1 MANKYIRQADTSAWI
16 IQVWA
21 SFLLATSCTAIG
33 IIYLPVDNWIKSF
46 IGMGLI
52 FSVGSSFTLAKTIR
66 DNHESQRIV
75 ARIDE
80 AKVEKILAEHHPFD
94 K

>member
-1 MANKYIRQADTSAWI
+1 MQKQILRQKDTNAWI
-16 IQVWA
+16 LQCWV
-21 SFLLATSCTAIG
+21 SFIVAISATTVG
-33 IIYLPVDNWIKSF
+33 IIYLQVDPWQKAF
-46 IGMGLI
+46 MGMGLT

-66 DNHESQRIV
+66 DNNEATTLT

-80 AKVEKILAEHHPFD
+80 ARVEKILAEYHPL

>member
-1 MANKYIRQADTSAWI
+1 MTQQIGRQRDTNAWI
-16 IQVWA
+16 LQCWV
-21 SFLLATSCTAIG
+21 SFILATSTTAIG
-33 IIYLPVDNWIKSF
+33 IIYLPVDIWVKSF
-46 IGMGLI
+46 VGMGLT

-66 DNHESQRIV
+66 DNNEATRLT

-80 AKVEKILAEHHPFD
+80 ARVEKILAEHHPL

>member
-1 MANKYIRQADTSAWI
+1 M
-16 IQVWA
+16 
-21 SFLLATSCTAIG
+21 
-33 IIYLPVDNWIKSF
+33 
-46 IGMGLI
+46 GMGLT

-66 DNHESQRIV
+66 DNNEATTLT

-80 AKVEKILAEHHPFD
+80 ARVEKILAEHHPL

>member
-1 MANKYIRQADTSAWI
+1 MPQPPIIPQKDTAAWI

-21 SFLLATSCTAIG
+21 SFVLSVSATSVG
-33 IIYLPVDNWIKSF
+33 IIYLPVDGWVKGYM
-46 IGMGLI
+46 GMGLL
-52 FSVGSSFTLAKTIR
+52 FSVGSTFTLAKTTR
-66 DNHESQRIV
+66 DNYEATKLT

-80 AKVEKILAEHHPFD
+80 ARVEKILSEHHPL